1 MTAFRKGVAQIE
13 ADVLI
18 ILTNVG
24 LYDRDPS
31 GPGRKI
37 HCGN

>member
-1 MTAFRKGVAQIE
+1 MTAFAKVAQMME

-18 ILTNVG
+18 ILTSVEG

-31 GPGRKI
+31 
-37 HCGN
+37 